1 MNPIALAI
9 IIVGFP
15 LSLLGF
21 FLTRAYCRAKSE
33 LPQKPPRS
41 SYRADLLKR
50 TPTVI
55 IG

>member
-1 MNPIALAI
+1 MNPLALGI

-15 LSLLGF
+15 LSLGGF
-21 FLTRAYCRAKSE
+21 LLTRAYCQAKSE
-33 LPQKPPRS
+33 LPQKAPRA

-55 IG
+55 IS

>member
-15 LSLLGF
+15 LSLIGF
-21 FLTRAYCRAKSE
+21 VLTRAYCRAKSE
-33 LPQKPPRS
+33 QPRNPPRS
-41 SYRADLLKR
+41 SYRADLLND

-55 IG
+55 IS